1 MTVKTYAEAV
11 ADTLAGL
18 LKENPNF
25 HIIGRGILGH
35 GGHEHHAKP
44 LMAKYGNRFTD
55 PPTAEG
61 ATASMG
67 IGAAM
72 AGCPMFVH
80 FGTASF
86 SLEAFNQIVHEAAT
100 AHSMSGGQ
108 IKVPVVFHMYH
119 GLRGGG
125 SGQHSLSP
133 QAMLANNAG
142 LMVMQPTTPKD
153 VTGMLRAA
161 IRGSNPVAWIDHG
174 SLLGQKGDVPDAD
187 YVIPLGTAEVRRQG
201 TDVSIVAA
209 SRAVLWALEAAEL
222 LAKDGVS
229 AEVVD
234 LRSIVPLDEAAI
246 LGSIRK
252 TGRLVTVEES
262 VQMCSVGSEVA
273 ALAADKGFA
282 ALKAPVARLA
292 RAAVPVPFSPPLE
305 KAIAPTPAAI
315 AAAAKRLMG

>member
-161 IRGSNPVAWIDHG
+161 IRGSNPVAWIDHA